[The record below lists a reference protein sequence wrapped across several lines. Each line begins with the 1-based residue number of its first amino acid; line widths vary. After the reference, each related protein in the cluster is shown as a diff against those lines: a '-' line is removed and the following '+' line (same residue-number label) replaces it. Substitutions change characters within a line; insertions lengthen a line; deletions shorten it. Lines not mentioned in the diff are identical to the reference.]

1 MAAPISPPPLAINAL
16 NGSERAGALQ
26 RLAAGSH
33 DAGSA
38 RAASQEFEAMFVAQ
52 MLKPVFEGI
61 TQGEM
66 FGGGPGE
73 KIYRG
78 LLVQEYGKAVAARGG
93 LGIGE
98 QVTREMLA
106 LQETDLSAGDGS

>member
-1 MAAPISPPPLAINAL
+1 LSGPISSAALAINAL
-16 NGSERAGALQ
+16 NGSERPGALQ

-33 DAGSA
+33 DAASA
-38 RAASQEFEAMFVAQ
+38 RAAGQEFEAMFIAQ
-52 MLKPVFEGI
+52 MLKPVFEGL

-93 LGIGE
+93 LGIGA
-98 QVTREMLA
+98 QVTREILA
-106 LQETDLSAGDGS
+106 LQETDLSSGGGS